1 MCYTPCHG
9 DIDRYWRAGRTVLL
23 ASWAAVAGPRA
34 LHMFIILVF
43 FSANQRWEH
52 GPDPEGSRDPDAAPI

>member
-1 MCYTPCHG
+1 M
-9 DIDRYWRAGRTVLL
+9 LL